1 MLVYW
6 ITTILISVKRLNLCS
21 IVTSSCQR
29 IQCTT
34 LVKARSD
41 HDFAFVKCGGAAV
54 RAVWSNS
61 VKYNYVKLTHI
72 SIVSLILSVFDRTL
86 VIVKRYSYFELYFI
100 STL

>member
-6 ITTILISVKRLNLCS
+6 ITTILISVKRINLCS

-41 HDFAFVKCGGAAV
+41 HDLLSLGVGGAAV

-61 VKYNYVKLTHI
+61 VKYYYVKLTHI
-72 SIVSLILSVFDRTL
+72 SMVSLILSVFDRTL
-86 VIVKRYSYFELYFI
+86 VVVKRYSPP
-100 STL
+100 